1 MRGLFLLWLAFA
13 PFGILQAQNKGD
25 ISTSRTD
32 PGKTLQSG
40 ESEGTGSPIV
50 VSAQMKNGKLIYR
63 VNRKIV
69 ENSARNSLMANLGT
83 ILVTRGKQTPVFIV
97 IDVRVPFGEFE
108 HIDTAL
114 DKVDLPNRRY
124 FVSNFTN
131 DRTMTEIH
139 WADKAIPIPSN

>member
-1 MRGLFLLWLAFA
+1 MRGLVLLWLALA

-25 ISTSRTD
+25 VSTSRTD
-32 PGKTLQSG
+32 PGKTVQAG
-40 ESEGTGSPIV
+40 ESKGTAGPIV

-63 VNRKIV
+63 VNSKIV
-69 ENSARNSLMANLGT
+69 ENSARNSLMTNLGR
-83 ILVTRGKQTPVFIV
+83 ILVTRGKETPVFIV
-97 IDVRVPFGEFE
+97 IDVRAPFGEFE

-131 DRTMTEIH
+131 DRMMTEIH
-139 WADKAIPIPSN
+139 WADKAVSIPSN